1 MSKVDVRDEMDSD
14 KSEVEGGEG
23 RGQKIAFLCV
33 YSSQLSLFPNA
44 AASTEASAFSMA
56 RGGTKSGPARADKAI
71 SGKLTNASTNES
83 GRKAGGD

>member
-44 AASTEASAFSMA
+44 AASTDEASAFLW
-56 RGGTKSGPARADKAI
+56 RGEYKERASSSRQSNFWETHKC
-71 SGKLTNASTNES
+71 
-83 GRKAGGD
+83 